1 MALASKQTADFTAM
15 FIDWTMAAASTQA
28 DVVEPPAAASTRPS
42 SSSKESSFF
51 SFTCLQAKMLM
62 MIIPLPILSAL
73 LGDYAYVLI
82 SEPYFFLSH

>member
-1 MALASKQTADFTAM
+1 M
-15 FIDWTMAAASTQA
+15 FIDWTMAAPTQ
-28 DVVEPPAAASTRPS
+28 DVVEPPAAASTLPS
-42 SSSKESSFF
+42 SRESSFF

-82 SEPYFFLSH
+82 SEPYFFSFLTIGYQECPTR

>member
-42 SSSKESSFF
+42 SSKESSFF

-73 LGDYAYVLI
+73 LGDYA
-82 SEPYFFLSH
+82 